1 MWYGLSPTNYK
12 MKSAAR
18 VGVQRRED
26 HLPPWSVNFKI
37 WLGVYFLIPWF
48 VDNNV
53 FPWASTLL
61 PSLSCPV
68 SLDLNWRCP
77 SVENPE
83 LTSQINSVLDQL
95 FSSHFYNF
103 LLDQKS
109 VTFLSLVFLNTL
121 VLRACSACQLHWL
134 SPLKDS
140 RTVHQS
146 LCVLLNNLI
155 PNILPHYQ

>member
-1 MWYGLSPTNYK
+1 MNPLRYLTGTLWDQQKKKKTRQNKVRLPCPESWGKSTSAWLCQDLRRLWSLLGRMWYGLSPTNYK

-37 WLGVYFLIPWF
+37 RLGIYFSIPWF

-53 FPWASTLL
+53 FPWASMLL

-95 FSSHFYNF
+95 FSSHF
-103 LLDQKS
+103 
-109 VTFLSLVFLNTL
+109 
-121 VLRACSACQLHWL
+121 
-134 SPLKDS
+134 
-140 RTVHQS
+140 
-146 LCVLLNNLI
+146 
-155 PNILPHYQ
+155 